1 MADFY
6 SQGFYD
12 EKIMK
17 ALQEIADTPVYNKF
31 MFYQHSADVLENA
44 EKKKK
49 SIDK

>member
-12 EKIMK
+12 VNIVK

-44 EKKKK
+44 AQLQK